1 MRAVVARV
9 LLVVPNHTVADRE
22 TAQRLR
28 SIVEPSG
35 HQAVV
40 PSASGDARA
49 RLAGLKKDIQ
59 GCDAVLAVLEGAAPD
74 PAVAATVAYARS
86 ARRPCLGLRSDERP
100 TLDPL
105 TLSLFDD
112 VVKFTSWDASDTR
125 QKILDFLGGVRVFAG
140 ALVRDSVPS
149 ILKQEGREL
158 RFRQVADT
166 EYPHVLKRKL
176 VETAQRLED
185 ADFGVEQEE
194 IADLLELLE
203 TLINL
208 RRYDKDSL
216 RSIKEGK
223 WRKRGG
229 FAKGY
234 LLDEEPVLSSR

>member
-1 MRAVVARV
+1 MARV
-9 LLVVPNHTVADRE
+9 LLAVPGHTALERELFGRLERLVQEAGHQTVALPAE
-22 TAQRLR
+22 AAL
-28 SIVEPSG
+28 
-35 HQAVV
+35 
-40 PSASGDARA
+40 DAFRN
-49 RLAGLKKDIQ
+49 GLL
-59 GCDAVLAVLEGAAPD
+59 GCDAVVAVVDGATAD
-74 PAVAATVAYARS
+74 PRVAATIAYA
-86 ARRPCLGLRSDERP
+86 AALRRP
-100 TLDPL
+100 TLALRTDARPDAIDPL
-105 TLSLFDD
+105 LLHLTADLAQ
-112 VVKFTSWDASDTR
+112 VASWDAPETKS
-125 QKILDFLGGVRVFAG
+125 KVAEFLQGVRVFAG

-158 RFRQVADT
+158 RFRQVADS

-194 IADLLELLE
+194 IADVLELLE

-208 RRYDKDSL
+208 RRYDKESL